1 MSRRIFQ
8 VLQRALRTSRLA
20 PLRATSP
27 RQLLLRPYNTPPTVL
42 TTRQY
47 ATEAPRVPVR
57 NEEDELQL
65 TESEKERNALH
76 QQAQYSNPQTSLT
89 LFRKEIEANNAEK
102 AISIYETL
110 LARDDLNRFEK
121 RLAYFNLGV
130 IHHRDGKEAEGLA
143 LWKDAVSLPMGGE
156 TDPLL
161 EAEEKQLAAA
171 ACMNLGAHYA
181 LAREVETGIKFLE
194 SAAEL
199 DPEDGEIRFN
209 LGATL
214 ASIGKREEAIK
225 EFEEAEKLGIEIARE
240 MIQKLELGI
249 GPEEPIPDKDKNT
262 PK

>member
-1 MSRRIFQ
+1 MSRRILQ
-8 VLQRALRTSRLA
+8 VVQRALRTSRVA
-20 PLRATSP
+20 PLRPTFP
-27 RQLLLRPYNTPPTVL
+27 QQLLVRPYNAPPTVL

-47 ATEAPRVPVR
+47 ATEAPHVPPQ

-65 TESEKERNALH
+65 TESEKERSALH
-76 QQAQYSNPQTSLT
+76 HQAQYFHPQTSLI
-89 LFRKEIEANNAEK
+89 LFRKEVEANNTEK

-110 LARDDLNRFEK
+110 LAREDLNRFEK

-130 IHHRDGKEAEGLA
+130 IFHRDGKEAEGLA
-143 LWKDAVSLPMGGE
+143 FWKDAVSLPMGE

-181 LAREVETGIKFLE
+181 LARELETGIKFLE

-214 ASIGKREEAIK
+214 ASIGNREEAIK

-240 MIQKLELGI
+240 MRQKLELGI
-249 GPEEPIPDKDKNT
+249 GPEEPLPKNDKNK
-262 PK
+262 PE

>member
-8 VLQRALRTSRLA
+8 VVQSALRTSRVA
-20 PLRATSP
+20 PLRPTFP
-27 RQLLLRPYNTPPTVL
+27 RPLLPRPYNGPPTIL
-42 TTRQY
+42 TTRHY
-47 ATEAPRVPVR
+47 ATEGPRVPAR

-76 QQAQYSNPQTSLT
+76 QQAQYSHPQTFLT
-89 LFRKEIEANNAEK
+89 LLRKEIEANNAEK

-130 IHHRDGKEAEGLA
+130 IFHRDGKEAEGLA
-143 LWKDAVSLPMGGE
+143 FWKDAVSLPMGE

-181 LAREVETGIKFLE
+181 LAREMERGIKFLE

-214 ASIGKREEAIK
+214 ASIGKRDEAIK

-240 MIQKLELGI
+240 MKQKLEVGI
-249 GPEEPIPDKDKNT
+249 GPEEPLPENDKNK
-262 PK
+262 PE